1 MKFAVG
7 YQHREDG
14 SPFSEIVSDFRD
26 RVGEVYFSWVGQPS
40 GRPPL
45 GYGQDDSPEEVRRVL
60 EDELRT
66 FRGLGIKLDLLL
78 NATCYGDSAVSV
90 KLQNEVA
97 SVIDRLGALD
107 CMPDIVTTASPMIAH
122 TVKKRFPGIE
132 VRASVNM
139 RIGTVQAMGYV
150 QDLFDSFYLQRDV
163 QRDLGFVRKVRAWC
177 DRHGKKLCLLA
188 NSGCL
193 RFCPGQTFHDNLIA
207 HCAEAERRVHLP
219 DWNPHVCWN
228 VYRTPENFVEIL
240 KATWVRPEDLHRY
253 EGLVDVVKLATRQHA
268 NPRMVVGAYAEG
280 RFCGNLLDLLEPGF
294 SPAFAP
300 HVIDNAA
307 FPSDWAER
315 IARCPGDCDSCA
327 YCRQV
332 LARVL
337 LCIKQGHASHVN
349 STWTRAPRGR
359 IKPSS

>member
-1 MKFAVG
+1 MKFALG
-7 YQHREDG
+7 YQHIEDG
-14 SPFSEIVSDFRD
+14 EPFSAIVADYRD
-26 RVGEVYFSWVGQPS
+26 CVGEVYFAWVGQPS

-45 GYGQDDSPEEVRRVL
+45 GYGQEDSPEDIRRVL

-66 FRGLGIKLDLLL
+66 FRGLGVKLDLLL
-78 NATCYGDSAVSV
+78 NATCYGDRAVSV
-90 KLQNEVA
+90 ALQNEIV
-97 SVIDRLGALD
+97 SVIDHLGARG
-107 CMPDIVTTASPMIAH
+107 CGPDIVTTASPMVAH

-150 QDLFDSFYLQRDV
+150 ADLFDSFYIQRDLQRDIEYV
-163 QRDLGFVRKVRAWC
+163 KKVRVWC

-207 HCAEAERRVHLP
+207 HSAGAETLANLP

-228 VYRTPENFVEIL
+228 LYKDPENFVAFL
-240 KATWVRPEDLHRY
+240 RSTWIRPEDIERY
-253 EGLVDVVKLATRQHA
+253 SCLVDTVKLATRQHA
-268 NPRMVVGAYAEG
+268 APRMVVSAYADG
-280 RFCGNLLDLLEPGF
+280 HFGGNLPDLMEPGF

-300 HVIDNAA
+300 RIIDNTA
-307 FPSDWAER
+307 FPPDWAER
-315 IARCPGDCDSCA
+315 VSHCAGDCDSCA

-332 LARVL
+332 LDSVL
-337 LCIKQGHASHVN
+337 KTIP
-349 STWTRAPRGR
+349 T
-359 IKPSS
+359 